1 MQQLDADNPNFNP
14 GKLLFYG
21 RAELKQSDHRPVVA
35 ILDVE
40 YSLIDVDKRSRVFN
54 EVIQDLG
61 PPDATVVI
69 QAVDSHN
76 DDDEDSIYDENVTAA
91 LVQELA
97 EVGEV
102 TLVRFVGETM
112 WVTFKDGQAAVACVH
127 RKGNLQVCGINLSIR
142 LKTEDWVKRVER
154 EMSLCTT
161 NCVQL
166 CEYLDVS
173 ANSDYNS
180 IGIPISNSEQVKKKP
195 PARPALPKSPQVTPK
210 HQTRHQVSAHATV
223 LVLNCE
229 ECPLLQAGVVN
240 VNDLIRSSQPQPQL
254 PERPCLPPR
263 PKAMEQRP
271 EQISPPSQQPTP
283 QTETYQA
290 PSAIYEEIQDDIVSV
305 KIFLP
310 FPCHD
315 DINF

>member
-54 EVIQDLG
+54 QVIQDLG

-69 QAVDSHN
+69 QAVDAHN

-97 EVGEV
+97 EIGEV

-112 WVTFKDGQAAVACVH
+112 WVTFKDGQAALACVKH
-127 RKGNLQVCGINLSIR
+127 KGNLQVCGINLSIR
-142 LKTEDWVKRVER
+142 LKTEDWVKRVEK

-166 CEYLDVS
+166 CEYIDVS

-180 IGIPISNSEQVKKKP
+180 IGIPISTSEQVKKKP

-210 HQTRHQVSAHATV
+210 HHPRHQVRAHTFFLFRILTIFYSCR
-223 LVLNCE
+223 LV
-229 ECPLLQAGVVN
+229 
-240 VNDLIRSSQPQPQL
+240 S
-254 PERPCLPPR
+254 
-263 PKAMEQRP
+263 
-271 EQISPPSQQPTP
+271 
-283 QTETYQA
+283 
-290 PSAIYEEIQDDIVSV
+290 
-305 KIFLP
+305 
-310 FPCHD
+310 
-315 DINF
+315 